1 MLDIKKE
8 EKVVKKSIYK
18 VGLYLTTTEIMKIIE
33 CLTMNGKNW
42 VLAEQLTKIHK
53 NALHQINEDELII
66 EADVEEK
73 ARTGKSCKAGCE

>member
-18 VGLYLTTTEIMKIIE
+18 VGVYLTTTEIMKIIE
-33 CLTMNGKNW
+33 CLTMNGKNG

-53 NALHQINEDELII
+53 SALHQINENELII
-66 EADVEEK
+66 EADAEEK
-73 ARTGKSCKAGCE
+73 ARTGKSCEAGCE